1 MYMKK
6 VFIGRDK
13 ELKKLEHCYS
23 LADQELAIVYGR
35 RRIGKTALLSKFT
48 EDKRTLWIT
57 GIKGKRELVLEAM
70 TREVNRLFAPESSA
84 ERVFKNVLDLFEF
97 LFEKSVSERFI
108 CVLDEFPYLADEF
121 EELPSILQ
129 LLLDRYE
136 GKGKLFLILCGS
148 SMHFMEH
155 QVLGKESPLYGR
167 RGMSIKLKPFDIH
180 ETSLLVGRDKQ
191 KAFELWSLTGGV
203 ALYLNILNRYNSVE
217 EAIIAEFLDDNGFFS
232 NEASNIFLMEFNN
245 PINYESI
252 CNELAMGNNK
262 VSTIASKLNM
272 TTSLVAQL
280 LSNMQNIGIVEK
292 IEPFES
298 SVRKPIWAITDQM
311 LKFWYK
317 FIYPL
322 RLMRLE
328 SRISYWRTYYN
339 QFLSKAFEML
349 CRISLPS
356 LLPDV
361 VFTDI
366 RSWWGGNPVTKQEE
380 ELDVVATD
388 ITGTHIYCG
397 ECKYTNKPVTR
408 DVLNK
413 LIERTALIARDR
425 EPIYLLFSKT
435 GFSDIAELDNLIT
448 LDFDQIMDILI
459 A

>member
-1 MYMKK
+1 MSKIF
-6 VFIGRDK
+6 VGREK
-13 ELKKLEHCYS
+13 ELKKLTHCYS
-23 LADQELAIVYGR
+23 LGDQELAIVYGR

-48 EDKRTLWIT
+48 EDKNTLWIT
-57 GIKGKRELVLEAM
+57 GIRGKRELVFEAM
-70 TREVNRLFAPESSA
+70 TREVNKFFAPEDKT
-84 ERVFKNVLDLFEF
+84 ERVFRNVLDLFEF
-97 LFEKSVSERFI
+97 LFEKSISERFV
-108 CVLDEFPYLADEF
+108 CVLDEFPYLAEEF

-167 RGMSIKLKPFDIH
+167 RGMTIKLQPFDIH
-180 ETSLLVGRDKQ
+180 DTSLLVGRDKQ
-191 KAFELWSLTGGV
+191 KAFELWSVTGGV
-203 ALYLNILNRYNSVE
+203 ALYLNILNRYQNVE
-217 EAIIAEFLDDNGFFS
+217 DAIISEFLDDNGFFS

-252 CNELAMGNNK
+252 CRELATGNNK
-262 VSTIASKLNM
+262 VSAIASKLNM

-298 SVRKPIWAITDQM
+298 NVRKPVWAITDQM
-311 LKFWYK
+311 IKFWYK
-317 FIYPL
+317 FVYPL

-339 QFLSKAFEML
+339 QFLSNSFEML

-356 LLPDV
+356 LLPSV
-361 VFTDI
+361 IFANI
-366 RSWWGGNPVTKQEE
+366 RSWWGRNPITKQEE
-380 ELDVVATD
+380 EIDVVATD

-397 ECKYTNKPVTR
+397 ECKYTNKPVSN
-408 DVLNK
+408 DVLNR
-413 LIERTALIARDR
+413 LIARTALVSRGR
-425 EPIYLLFSKT
+425 NPVYLLFSKS
-435 GFSDIAELDNLIT
+435 GFEDIAVSNNL
-448 LDFDQIMDILI
+448 LSFDFEEIMAILM